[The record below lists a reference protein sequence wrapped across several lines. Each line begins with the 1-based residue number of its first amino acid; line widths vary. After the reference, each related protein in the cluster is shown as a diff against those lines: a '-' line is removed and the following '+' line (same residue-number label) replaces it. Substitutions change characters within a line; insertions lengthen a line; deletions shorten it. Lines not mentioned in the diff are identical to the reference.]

1 MSSIMDI
8 YMKLHEARCQQIKGN
23 SSSSLLLYMTVLQ
36 MIEEAK
42 AVSEPKEMESL
53 NTLTKLV
60 NEEYAL
66 VQRTSQSQPAQPAQQ
81 QSLFPQLSASFS
93 QPAQQSLQSSVT
105 STTSSV
111 SSVYPEKYPIAVEML
126 DDDQSTHPPF
136 RDQLMHDWEYVKK
149 LTSKSIDCCVAGYE
163 TCVDGCKKVAS
174 NPRVTAFAST
184 SKEAGKAFV
193 NGFVD
198 SFVLFFKAFQALF
211 TDKTEEEK
219 QEIVQAAEEQAP
231 INKESSENTSESSS
245 TSVFPSLRQEGNMTK
260 GITV

>member
-1 MSSIMDI
+1 MDI

-23 SSSSLLLYMTVLQ
+23 SSSSLLLYMTVIQ

-42 AVSEPKEMESL
+42 ATSEPKEMESL

-66 VQRTSQSQPAQPAQQ
+66 VQRTSQSQPVQPVQPVQQ
-81 QSLFPQLSASFS
+81 QSVFPQLSVSCS

-111 SSVYPEKYPIAVEML
+111 GSAYSEKYPIAVEML

-136 RDQLMHDWEYVKK
+136 RDQLKHDWEYVKK
-149 LTSKSIDCCVAGYE
+149 FTNKGIDCCVAGYE
-163 TCVDGCKKVAS
+163 MCVDECKKIAS

-184 SKEAGKAFV
+184 SKEAGKTFV
-193 NGFVD
+193 TGMVD

-211 TDKTEEEK
+211 TNEKEKEK
-219 QEIVQAAEEQAP
+219 QETVQAEGEQAP

-245 TSVFPSLRQEGNMTK
+245 TSVFPSLRQEDNMMK
-260 GITV
+260 NITI